1 MSGIEQKILKGYQDV
16 SDAEMAFGTTKLLP
30 KSSEIPEGFDFMGES
45 KWNKLFSDMF
55 FLGLESLD
63 VTPKEGVDSNAAL
76 RCIKAHRGS
85 WEPKHEAK
93 EAGVAYMMSVL
104 FEDATWEISKRESI

>member
-1 MSGIEQKILKGYQDV
+1 MSGIAQKILSDYQDI

-45 KWNKLFSDMF
+45 KWNKLFGDMF
-55 FLGLESLD
+55 FVGLESLD
-63 VTPKEGVDSNAAL
+63 VVAKEGIDTNAAL
-76 RCIKAHRGS
+76 KCIKAHMGS
-85 WEPKHEAK
+85 WEPKHQDK

-104 FEDATWEISKRESI
+104 FEDATWETSKREKI